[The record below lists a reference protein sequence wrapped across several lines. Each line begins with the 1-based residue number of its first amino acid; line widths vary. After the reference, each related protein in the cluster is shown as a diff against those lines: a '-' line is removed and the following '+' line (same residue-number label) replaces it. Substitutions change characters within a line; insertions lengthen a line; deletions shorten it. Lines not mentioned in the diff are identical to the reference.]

1 MKSAGRGEPP
11 VEQKEIVNEHKGSIE
26 EPNKEIVQ
34 EPTAPEL
41 CTRIANAVKAIR
53 SLGGEVEDID
63 RSSSTDEELQA
74 ELEELKN
81 QYKRLKILKECL
93 NKD

>member
-1 MKSAGRGEPP
+1 MKSAGRGELP

-41 CTRIANAVKAIR
+41 RTCIGNAVKAIR

-81 QYKRLKILKECL
+81 QYKPIPSPIKH
-93 NKD
+93 